1 MKKKILKLED
11 LEFALALAEQE
22 IYKNE
27 IKLNNKALALTGG
40 RPIKQKT
47 LDEIFKITIIKKGI

>member
-11 LEFALALAEQE
+11 LELE

-27 IKLNNKALALTGG
+27 IKLNNKALTGG

-47 LDEIFKITIIKKGI
+47 LDEIFKFTIVKKGI

>member
-11 LEFALALAEQE
+11 LELE

-47 LDEIFKITIIKKGI
+47 LDEIFKITIIKKGV

>member
-11 LEFALALAEQE
+11 LELE

-27 IKLNNKALALTGG
+27 IKLNKN

-47 LDEIFKITIIKKGI
+47 LDEIFNIVISKKEV

>member
-11 LEFALALAEQE
+11 LELE
-22 IYKNE
+22 IYKHEN
-27 IKLNNKALALTGG
+27 KLNHN